1 MRLLRLLCG
10 LIIVHA
16 ALGAEEDLPKATL
29 GAEQGLPNAT
39 LGAEE
44 DLPNATL
51 VVYNPNY
58 SESESLAEYYAGKR
72 GVAKDRLIAL
82 PCSDDEEIDRYEYDR
97 TIAEPLRNHLQEAQ
111 LWTVDQ
117 TGEPRVTANKVR
129 YIVLIRGIPL
139 KIRSQAGYP
148 GDNPD
153 RSNPFGASNTFG
165 ASNQKAVDS
174 ELATL
179 GYFRRQISGPMENP
193 YFRSFRPIT
202 DPDSDPRLMLVARLD
217 GPGAGDVRR
226 MIDDALTAERT
237 GLWGWTYLDAR
248 GVQDPNYKIGDEWL
262 FHIADESFRI
272 GRPSILDRR
281 EALFPSGYPMSDA
294 ILYFGWY
301 AQNATGIFNDPHFHF
316 RPGAIAVH
324 IHSFSGSMIRQP
336 DKFWVGP
343 LIRRGAAATLG
354 NVYEPFLQLTPTLDL
369 FYDRLVNGLTFAES
383 AYASLRAV
391 SWMTTIVGDPL
402 YRPFS
407 LDQTSGNTSWQAIL
421 QAFERESTDPPA
433 LILELNKL
441 GTGDPTALEVAGLVE
456 AREGANDAALET
468 FDRAARAY
476 KNRPEKFRCALHQ
489 ADLLRSLGRSGELA
503 DLIKKYSAQFP
514 DDASKRILRSY
525 RQAKP

>member
-1 MRLLRLLCG
+1 MRWLRLLCG
-10 LIIVHA
+10 LIIAHA
-16 ALGAEEDLPKATL
+16 ALGAEADLPS
-29 GAEQGLPNAT
+29 
-39 LGAEE
+39 
-44 DLPNATL
+44 ATL

-117 TGEPRVTANKVR
+117 TGEPRVIANKVR

-153 RSNPFGASNTFG
+153 RSNPFGASN
-165 ASNQKAVDS
+165 QKAVDS

-179 GYFRRQISGPMENP
+179 GYFRHQISGPMENP

-217 GPGAGDVRR
+217 GPGASDVRR

-281 EALFPSGYPMSDA
+281 EALFPFGYPMTDA

-301 AQNATGIFNDPHFHF
+301 AQQATGVFNDPHFHF
-316 RPGAIAVH
+316 HPGAIAVH
-324 IHSFSGSMIRQP
+324 IHSFSGSTIRQP

-407 LDQTSGNTSWQAIL
+407 PDQTSGTTSWQAIL
-421 QAFERESTDPPA
+421 QVFERESTDRPA
-433 LILELNKL
+433 LILELKKL

-456 AREGANDAALET
+456 AREGDNETALET
-468 FDRAARAY
+468 FGRAARAY

-525 RQAKP
+525 RQTKP